1 MSKLQRYIV
10 AAVITAVV
18 VFLVWYFSNVVT
30 YILIAAV
37 LAIIGKPLTDLLTGL
52 HLGRSKIRI
61 PKAVAALLTLIVI
74 WLVVVGL
81 FWLFVPILFQKL
93 NQFLIL
99 LGLMELALNDLALL
113 VNDAQVL

>member
-52 HLGRSKIRI
+52 HLGR
-61 PKAVAALLTLIVI
+61 
-74 WLVVVGL
+74 
-81 FWLFVPILFQKL
+81 
-93 NQFLIL
+93 
-99 LGLMELALNDLALL
+99 
-113 VNDAQVL
+113 

>member
-81 FWLFVPILFQKL
+81 FWLFVPILFQML
-93 NQFLIL
+93 QHLPEEESDVRTENLRRS
-99 LGLMELALNDLALL
+99 AH
-113 VNDAQVL
+113 VLHRYR

>member
-74 WLVVVGL
+74 
-81 FWLFVPILFQKL
+81 
-93 NQFLIL
+93 
-99 LGLMELALNDLALL
+99 
-113 VNDAQVL
+113 